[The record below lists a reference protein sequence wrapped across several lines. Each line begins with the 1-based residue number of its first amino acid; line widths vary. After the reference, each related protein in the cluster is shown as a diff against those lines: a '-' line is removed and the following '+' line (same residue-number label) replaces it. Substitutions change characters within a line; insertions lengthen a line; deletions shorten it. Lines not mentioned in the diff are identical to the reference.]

1 MKNFDALFS
10 TLSRT
15 TPTILFAL
23 VTGIFFT
30 ACRQQSAADWPGM
43 KKMIREKFPEV
54 RQISPAQLSEWLAQ
68 SQPPLLFDA
77 RAPKEFAVSHLRDAK
92 PAENEQQAL
101 DQLNNT
107 PKDRQIV
114 IYCSVG
120 YRSSVLA
127 QKLQQAGYMNVF
139 NLEGS
144 IFEWA
149 NEGRPVFQNQQQ
161 VKTVH
166 PFDEKW
172 GTYLNKDLWS
182 PLTSPAQ

>member
-1 MKNFDALFS
+1 MKIFHHLLSGFS
-10 TLSRT
+10 REL
-15 TPTILFAL
+15 L
-23 VTGIFFT
+23 VLLTVIAISVFFT

-54 RQISPAQLSEWLAQ
+54 RQIPPAKLSEWLTQ

-77 RAPKEFAVSHLRDAK
+77 RAPKEYAVSHLLNAQ

-101 DQLNNT
+101 NQLKDT

-127 QKLQQAGYMNVF
+127 QQLQQAGFTNVF

-149 NEGRPVFQNQQQ
+149 NEGRPVYQGNQK

-166 PFDEKW
+166 PFDQKW
-172 GTYLNKDLWS
+172 GKYLNRDLWS
-182 PLTSPAQ
+182 SL